1 MAKKPK
7 GSLPSK
13 QDILRFIADNPGNVG
28 KREIAKAFKIGPADR
43 VALKAL
49 LREMKRE
56 GEVTPAQGQR
66 VTPKGMLPEFC
77 LADIVRLTRDGDLV
91 AKPVEWTGEGDP
103 PQIDLSIGATRGREL
118 GAVGIG
124 DRVLAKIRQAGS
136 HRYQGRVVRV
146 LESREQPVLGLLY
159 ATDDGSFMLQPT
171 DRKIRHEYVVAA
183 DHTGNAKA
191 GQLVVAEPLAGRRF
205 GQRPARVTEVVGDAA
220 DPRALSLI
228 AIHTHGIPTA
238 FSAEAEMEAAKAK
251 AVTAKDREDL
261 RKVPLITIDPEDA
274 RDHDDAVFAEPDDDP
289 NNPGGWHAIV
299 AIADVAHYVRPN
311 SALDREARTRGN
323 STYFPDRV
331 VPMLPET
338 LSADL
343 CSLMDGKDRA
353 ALAVHLWFDA
363 DGNKR
368 RHRFCRAIIRVAA
381 GLHYAQVQQAIDGHP
396 DDASDRW
403 LEGVLKPLYACHAA
417 LNKAR
422 AARQPLSITSA
433 ERRVMIGSDGG
444 IAAIR
449 PREHL
454 LAHQVIEDYMI
465 AANVAAAEELEKHR
479 QPCMYRVHEPP
490 SPDKVDSTR
499 RFLETLDLRLAKGQV
514 LRPQHFNR
522 VLEMVKGSEHERL
535 VNTVVLRTQM
545 QAYYSAKNQGHF
557 GLNLSRYAH
566 FTSPIRR
573 YSDVL
578 VHRGLVSALGLG
590 NDGLTDPD
598 RAAFDNIAEHISFTE
613 RRSMLAERDAMDRFV
628 AAFMAEHVGADFSAH
643 ITSVNRFGLFVELDE
658 TGADGFVPMSSLGDD
673 FYQHDEARHAL
684 VGRRTNK
691 RYRLGDAVAVRLM
704 EATPVT
710 GGLRFDLLSR
720 EGTPLGGSRS
730 GTRGAPGR
738 GGKPN
743 FKKPKQGRPSH
754 IKNTRNPKKR

>member
-7 GSLPSK
+7 GALPSK
-13 QDILRFIADNPGNVG
+13 QDILRYIAEHPGNVG

-43 VALKAL
+43 VALKAV
-49 LREMKRE
+49 LRELKRE
-56 GEVTPAQGQR
+56 GEITPAQGQH
-66 VTPKGMLPEFC
+66 VVPKGVLPEFC
-77 LADIVRLTRDGDLV
+77 LTDIVRLTRDGDLV
-91 AKPVEWTGEGDP
+91 GRPVEWTGEGDP
-103 PQIDLSIGATRGREL
+103 PQIDLSVGATRGREL
-118 GAVGIG
+118 GAVGVG

-146 LESREQPVLGLLY
+146 LESREQPVLGLY
-159 ATDDGSFMLQPT
+159 YMTEDGNGDGGLQPT
-171 DRKIRHEYVVAA
+171 DRKIRHEYVIAPEHA
-183 DHTGNAKA
+183 GNAKP
-191 GQLVVAEPLAGRRF
+191 GQLVVAEPLPGRRF
-205 GQRPARVTEVVGDAA
+205 GQRPARVIEIVGNAD

-228 AIHTHGIPTA
+228 SIHTHGIPTA
-238 FSAEAEMEAAKAK
+238 FSAEAEAEAAKAK
-251 AVTAKDREDL
+251 PVTTKDREDL
-261 RKVPLITIDPEDA
+261 RKIPLITIDPEDA

-311 SALDREARTRGN
+311 SALDREARQRGN

-353 ALAVHLWFDA
+353 SLAVHLWFDA

-403 LEGVLKPLYACHAA
+403 LDGVLRPLYACHAA

-422 AARQPLSITSA
+422 AARQPLSISSD

-522 VLEMVKGSEHERL
+522 VLEMVKGGEHERL

-590 NDGLTDPD
+590 NDGLTEPD

-628 AAFMAEHVGADFSAH
+628 AAFMADHVGADFSAH

-684 VGRRTNK
+684 VGRRTKK

-710 GGLRFDLLSR
+710 GGLRFELLNR
-720 EGTPLGGSRS
+720 DGVPLGGHRP
-730 GTRGAPGR
+730 AAR

-743 FKKPKQGRPSH
+743 FKKPKQGRPSQ
-754 IKNTRNPKKR
+754 IKNTRNPKRR